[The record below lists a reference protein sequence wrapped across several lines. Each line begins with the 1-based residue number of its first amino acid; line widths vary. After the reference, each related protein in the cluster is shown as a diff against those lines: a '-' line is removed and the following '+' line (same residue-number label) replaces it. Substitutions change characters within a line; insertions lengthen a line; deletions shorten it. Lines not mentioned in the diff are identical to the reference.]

1 MAALAREHGAVNV
14 LALIIAE
21 LDTVNEVTGSG
32 LSEGAVAHCA
42 QLVMD
47 RFRFR
52 TANALRL
59 ALRDGLNSGK
69 IFGKLTY
76 PLIAEWLT
84 NHEES
89 VENANFQKHQAAK

>member
-1 MAALAREHGAVNV
+1 MAVRWIGEEVKRAARLCGTDMDGEV
-14 LALIIAE
+14 LADI
-21 LDTVNEVTGSG
+21 
-32 LSEGAVAHCA
+32 SEMVF
-42 QLVMD
+42 D

-84 NHEES
+84 NHEEAI
-89 VENANFQKHQAAK
+89 ENANFQKHQAAK